1 MKVNSLVMFALI
13 TVSLSMSGCIGTIRS
28 HHKLEQPTGSVLT
41 TGVGGTVFRL
51 NKTGDLPNV
60 YGGRDFWGGKI
71 NKGFAEMKLA
81 GIEGSVLVLEIIDVN
96 KHSPETTMDRYK
108 PFMNQNA
115 LIDVDVE
122 NTITIGNQQQAKP
135 YIVRFDTAKQRDIV
149 ISSIRVIISEVQ
161 PYSIQYSLEN
171 IQP

>member
-1 MKVNSLVMFALI
+1 
-13 TVSLSMSGCIGTIRS
+13 
-28 HHKLEQPTGSVLT
+28 
-41 TGVGGTVFRL
+41 
-51 NKTGDLPNV
+51 
-60 YGGRDFWGGKI
+60 
-71 NKGFAEMKLA
+71 
-81 GIEGSVLVLEIIDVN
+81 
-96 KHSPETTMDRYK
+96 
-108 PFMNQNA
+108 MNQNA